1 MNFNGGIFWAQKSSD
16 NTA

>member
-1 MNFNGGIFWAQKSSD
+1 MNFNGGIFWAQKSFD